1 MKHMKKV
8 FLFVISALV
17 LLTAAVP
24 DKTTTIFV
32 IGDSTAANKDT
43 TGGKQE
49 RGWAMMLQGSFDTDY
64 IVVDNH
70 AVNYR
75 RQPPGRCPLRGD
87 TRTETVSHSALTM
100 SMSSL
105 HRFSVIFILVPTA
118 IKSSIVGCPVPL
130 TDVACSPLYPSV
142 HSVRS

>member
-1 MKHMKKV
+1 M
-8 FLFVISALV
+8 AV
-17 LLTAAVP
+17 LLLMAAVP

-49 RGWAMMLQGSFDTDY
+49 RGWAMMLQDCFDADY

-87 TRTETVSHSALTM
+87 SYTETVSHSALTI

>member
-1 MKHMKKV
+1 MKKII
-8 FLFVISALV
+8 LFMAVL

-24 DKTTTIFV
+24 DKTNTIFV

-49 RGWAMMLQGSFDTDY
+49 RGWAMMLQDCFDADY

-87 TRTETVSHSALTM
+87 SYTETVSHSALTI

>member
-1 MKHMKKV
+1 MKHFKLV
-8 FLFVISALV
+8 LTALALLLFVSAM
-17 LLTAAVP
+17 P

-49 RGWAMMLQGSFDTDY
+49 RGWAMMLQDCFDADY

-75 RQPPGRCPLRGD
+75 RQPPG
-87 TRTETVSHSALTM
+87 
-100 SMSSL
+100 
-105 HRFSVIFILVPTA
+105 
-118 IKSSIVGCPVPL
+118 
-130 TDVACSPLYPSV
+130 
-142 HSVRS
+142 